1 MESKIPNRTVEYLDS
16 RISRYSMKS
25 GKCEITK
32 QFLPAKAV
40 HCHHYLPKSLGGDD
54 KFDNLRIIHKD
65 IHLLIHTTN
74 KMIIDHYV
82 NELKLLP
89 EQIAK
94 INLYRK
100 MCNLQNIQ

>member
-1 MESKIPNRTVEYLDS
+1 MVEYLDN

-94 INLYRK
+94 STFIENV
-100 MCNLQNIQ
+100 

>member
-1 MESKIPNRTVEYLDS
+1 MVEYLDN

-32 QFLPAKAV
+32 QFFCRAKSRS
-40 HCHHYLPKSLGGDD
+40 LSSLFTKKSLGGDD

-94 INLYRK
+94 KSTFIEKNV
-100 MCNLQNIQ
+100 